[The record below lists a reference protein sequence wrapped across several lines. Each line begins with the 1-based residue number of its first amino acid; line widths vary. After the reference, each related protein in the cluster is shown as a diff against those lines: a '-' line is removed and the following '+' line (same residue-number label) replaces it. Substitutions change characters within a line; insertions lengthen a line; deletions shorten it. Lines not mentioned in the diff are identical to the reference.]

1 MQRLFFCHLLKFA
14 GVVRGALIPLKS
26 CDSLLHGSSLNTI
39 SDVVL
44 HHEGN
49 NF

>member
-14 GVVRGALIPLKS
+14 GVVRGALFPLKS

-39 SDVVL
+39 SDVVF
-44 HHEGN
+44 HYKGY